1 MRKLRSREHVGG
13 TFLVFFKIRDGFF
26 PISIASRNEC
36 GLRTAIRNVEQLL
49 LIRLSVINLRTR
61 DGPIRKFHY
70 SAEAEYLMNA
80 TEAEASAEY
89 FLPFWA
95 SFV

>member
-1 MRKLRSREHVGG
+1 M
-13 TFLVFFKIRDGFF
+13 I
-26 PISIASRNEC
+26 P
-36 GLRTAIRNVEQLL
+36 AITRHHSYI
-49 LIRLSVINLRTR
+49 LIR

-89 FLPFWA
+89 FLPF
-95 SFV
+95 FTY